1 MNQDHLMQDRPTE
14 KPVVPVES
22 HLSSGQDQVQHL
34 APTPTEQ
41 PIIPLNSETTVS
53 SPPPAWGLF

>member
-1 MNQDHLMQDRPTE
+1 MNPEKHLMQDRPTE

-22 HLSSGQDQVQHL
+22 HLDSGQEKNQEL
-34 APTPTEQ
+34 APTEQ
-41 PIIPLNSETTVS
+41 PLIQFSSETTVS